1 MTVVFGVTGVK
12 MVFTHDTEAAL
23 ASAAALVNTL
33 GTVDGTDRLA
43 DLAALDDFV
52 ATHRWIGGRSR
63 TLAELRSVQALR
75 PRLRRFWEVSED
87 DLVVLINAML
97 REANALPQLVR
108 HDGWDY
114 HLHATPDDAPLAQRM
129 FIEAAMAFVD
139 VVRNRE
145 IGRLRICDAAD
156 CGNVVIDLSKNR
168 SKRFCDN
175 GCGNR
180 AAVNAYRARKA
191 AASS

>member
-1 MTVVFGVTGVK
+1 
-12 MVFTHDTEAAL
+12 MVFAHDTEAAL

-43 DLAALDDFV
+43 DLADLNNFV
-52 ATHRWIGGRSR
+52 VTHGWIAPRAR
-63 TLAELRSVQALR
+63 THAELRSVQALR
-75 PRLRRFWEVSED
+75 PRLRRLWEVSED
-87 DLVVLINAML
+87 ELVVLVNAML

-108 HDGWDY
+108 HDEWDY

-129 FIEAAMAFVD
+129 LIEAAMALVD
-139 VVRNRE
+139 VVRSRE
-145 IGRLRICDAAD
+145 LGRLRICDAAD
-156 CGNVVIDLSKNR
+156 CGNVVVDLSKNR

-191 AASS
+191 GASS